1 MLLALHIR
9 AGVLA
14 KNVIHVRNGVFKI
27 YFKNSVM
34 IHESIERAL
43 VEQIQVE
50 NNSSNLY
57 LAMASWCEV
66 QGFNGAAQFLF
77 MHSEEERSH
86 MLKLF
91 KFVNERGG
99 HAVLND
105 VSTPKAD
112 FNSFTEIF
120 EELLAHEIRVSQAIN
135 ELVGKT
141 LDAKDYTTHN
151 FLQWYVSEQIEEEA
165 LARTVLEK
173 LKLIGNDKGGLYL
186 FDNDLE
192 KIAANPAE
200 QA

>member
-1 MLLALHIR
+1 
-9 AGVLA
+9 
-14 KNVIHVRNGVFKI
+14 
-27 YFKNSVM
+27 
-34 IHESIERAL
+34 
-43 VEQIQVE
+43 
-50 NNSSNLY
+50 
-57 LAMASWCEV
+57 
-66 QGFNGAAQFLF
+66 
-77 MHSEEERSH
+77 

-192 KIAANPAE
+192 KNSCKSC
-200 QA
+200 